1 MNNLADQSKSKA
13 LLKMGQATA
22 VFSYFCRKALLAY
35 CRLDNRDNRSDVLM
49 DFVRR
54 IETNTSAIRELVTV
68 SIEQNN
74 SSQYYKLPMG
84 LLLRSCLMDS
94 LQGLYISSLS
104 VNAAD
109 EMITQF
115 DQDYVRSL
123 PSRYEVYSDRSRL
136 KDLGDVILR
145 LSYGLQIED
154 HFPRYVDYSSVYDG
168 YFQIKKPS
176 KAQTIRAM
184 YQDLQQQSCYK
195 DLSRYLY
202 AYFKTYSQYEHF
214 SLMGL
219 GDSLVPFDE
228 EQPIISKPYEYI
240 SEAALYIVKC
250 AVCDDKQIMS
260 YMSAIGR
267 NIKTINGS
275 QK

>member
-1 MNNLADQSKSKA
+1 
-13 LLKMGQATA
+13 
-22 VFSYFCRKALLAY
+22 
-35 CRLDNRDNRSDVLM
+35 M

-54 IETNTSAIRELVTV
+54 IEANTSAIRELVTV

-74 SSQYYKLPMG
+74 STQYYKLPMG
-84 LLLRSCLMDS
+84 LLLRSCLLDS

-136 KDLGDVILR
+136 KDLGDDILR

-176 KAQTIRAM
+176 KAKTIRAM

-214 SLMGL
+214 SLLGH
-219 GDSLVPFDE
+219 GDSLLPFDDDS
-228 EQPIISKPYEYI
+228 PMISKPYEYI
-240 SEAALYIVKC
+240 AEAAMHIAKR
-250 AVCDDKQIMS
+250 AVCDDSEILS
-260 YMSAIGR
+260 YVSVIGSD
-267 NIKTINGS
+267 IKRINDGDIL
-275 QK
+275 

>member
-54 IETNTSAIRELVTV
+54 IEANTSAIRELVTV

-74 SSQYYKLPMG
+74 STQYYKLPMG
-84 LLLRSCLMDS
+84 LLLRSCLLDS

-123 PSRYEVYSDRSRL
+123 PS
-136 KDLGDVILR
+136 
-145 LSYGLQIED
+145 
-154 HFPRYVDYSSVYDG
+154 
-168 YFQIKKPS
+168 
-176 KAQTIRAM
+176 
-184 YQDLQQQSCYK
+184 
-195 DLSRYLY
+195 
-202 AYFKTYSQYEHF
+202 
-214 SLMGL
+214 
-219 GDSLVPFDE
+219 
-228 EQPIISKPYEYI
+228 
-240 SEAALYIVKC
+240 
-250 AVCDDKQIMS
+250 
-260 YMSAIGR
+260 
-267 NIKTINGS
+267 
-275 QK
+275 